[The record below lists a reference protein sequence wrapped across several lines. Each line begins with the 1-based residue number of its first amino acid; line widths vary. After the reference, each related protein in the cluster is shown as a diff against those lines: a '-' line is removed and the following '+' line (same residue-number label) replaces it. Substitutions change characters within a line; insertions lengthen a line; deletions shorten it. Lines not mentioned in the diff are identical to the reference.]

1 MKKQIGAVMVW
12 GALVGACSA
21 TSGSGETDAG
31 APATA
36 ETSYPASCT
45 PEALEA
51 DARASTWSGP
61 GTRDGAL
68 LPGEGDYAIAATYLQ
83 LRGTP
88 EAAKKF
94 QATMA
99 KINEQLATSEGLVA
113 FRVTT
118 SEACGTARTLSAY
131 KDETAMLR
139 FVTSPA
145 HSEAMTLAT
154 SLSRG
159 KSKTT
164 HWAGKLSELTFEIGA
179 KRLATEPG
187 DGF

>member
-1 MKKQIGAVMVW
+1 MKKQIGAVMIC

-21 TSGSGETDAG
+21 TSGGDEPDAG
-31 APATA
+31 APVAA
-36 ETSYPASCT
+36 ETSYPSSCSA
-45 PEALEA
+45 EALEA
-51 DARASTWSGP
+51 DARASPWSGP
-61 GTRDGAL
+61 GTKDGAL
-68 LPGEGDYAIAATYLQ
+68 LPGGGDYAVAATYLQ

-131 KDETAMLR
+131 KDETAMLK
-139 FVTSPA
+139 FVASPA
-145 HSEAMTLAT
+145 HGEAMTLAT

-164 HWAGKLSELTFEIGA
+164 HWNGKLSELTFETGA
-179 KRLATEPG
+179 THLATEPG